1 MSYTPLLDNTSHW
14 RLARQPE
21 RRKRPRKRR
30 RQLGRR
36 VRWIGQP
43 WAVLDSDV
51 YTMIFMYVLIYVYDR
66 IVYVY
71 KYVYIYIH
79 TYNYIY
85 IYYMYYIYI
94 TEQIGMGTNGP
105 TKLVTFGLSSSVSWL
120 SSAQGKT
127 SAGRGGGGRRVIC

>member
-1 MSYTPLLDNTSHW
+1 
-14 RLARQPE
+14 
-21 RRKRPRKRR
+21 
-30 RQLGRR
+30 
-36 VRWIGQP
+36 
-43 WAVLDSDV
+43 
-51 YTMIFMYVLIYVYDR
+51 MYVLIYVYDR

-85 IYYMYYIYI
+85 IYIYFIYMYYIYI